1 MSSETTSHHLN
12 QTLPSP
18 TRRQLGRKLVSLAI
32 FGCCLGVSAL
42 AHAEPGASD
51 SDDLPP
57 RVLDVAEEQGA
68 AAAKVAIEDAQEDL
82 EEAAEAIAPDS
93 AGESG
98 GLPAEEPVAT
108 QVSTAQSK
116 LPSADELLAGTP
128 QAIQDREPTEEEVA
142 KDLAMQEKEDE
153 DAVEASTTPTP
164 ENDAEPEEEG
174 ARRWS
179 FLDDLQDIQA
189 LIDADRQVELMRSG
203 AAHGEGYDLSPYVRE
218 QSWHDAMTLM
228 REGECKKALELV
240 AKQVETYDAQP
251 AGVQFGVA
259 KIHACS
265 GAQGARDA
273 KKMYQELAKQEGIV
287 SELAKLEL
295 GLPVAKRDAGSEQ
308 DMETVTFMVKV
319 KAARALASKKGQL
332 DEGLE
337 QLARLRASASSSWS
351 WYKIRLYEAELLE
364 DADRIEDAGQ
374 VWLSIYLR
382 TRDWRSGAQIE
393 DTVEKFERRHK
404 VQVLGLGERADRVRE
419 LVARGRYKEAQKANA
434 ELVKW
439 AKLDN
444 KQIRAWS
451 NYRKALEAE
460 RKKDRELAV
469 SLFEKAEKD
478 MTRGEGRLR
487 LYFGWARALR
497 RLDRDDEA
505 IALYDRMC
513 EDYPA
518 EDLCADGMYEAG
530 RLLQYQNKHELAS
543 AHFER
548 LVGLFPDHRDVP
560 DALWRAAFSLYLEGK
575 YEAVDPVLE
584 HLRDFHGDHRDESE
598 LTLGL
603 KAQYWLGVAA
613 LKRGD
618 RFEAMTALQKTID
631 RGPLTWYGRLAVER
645 LEEMGIKPLEML
657 PSRQLSIDDL
667 RHLEG
672 VHLPKDER
680 MARAAEYIRIGLY
693 DMASAEVSKKL
704 RLHPAPEGAER
715 VLASLHLAM
724 GRPDLGHW
732 NMKRHLRDGWPTK
745 ETLRDWATAF
755 PLDYMEYAHA
765 WGMKYS
771 VDPFLVQAIIRQ
783 ESGFREQVKSYAGAV
798 GLMQLMPGTARY
810 TARVFLE
817 SEEGQSYRKKDLLTP
832 EKNIQLGSMYV
843 RVHTAHAS
851 DHVALALAGYNAGAK
866 PLKRWVSQ
874 YGDRELD
881 AWVESI
887 TYREARG
894 YVRKVMTSYL
904 RYSWLYGGGK
914 MPKIGL
920 HVPEKLRDWGEVP
933 EVGTQEVTGPVSML
947 MIGPEKPT
955 LQ

>member
-1 MSSETTSHHLN
+1 MSSETTSPHLHQAMN
-12 QTLPSP
+12 RI
-18 TRRQLGRKLVSLAI
+18 TRSRHTVGRALVSLALL
-32 FGCCLGVSAL
+32 GCCIGASAL
-42 AHAEPGASD
+42 ASAEPRSKGDGAK
-51 SDDLPP
+51 DDALPP
-57 RVLDVAEEQGA
+57 RMLEVTQDAEDT
-68 AAAKVAIEDAQEDL
+68 AKEEL
-82 EEAAEAIAPDS
+82 EAEAIAPDS
-93 AGESG
+93 VGESG
-98 GLPAEEPVAT
+98 GLPAEEEEPAAGA
-108 QVSTAQSK
+108 SAAASK
-116 LPSADELLAGTP
+116 LPSAEELLSG
-128 QAIQDREPTEEEVA
+128 EPSQEEVA
-142 KDLAMQEKEDE
+142 RDLARQEDRGEDE
-153 DAVEASTTPTP
+153 AKQGEAAPSQKREDASA
-164 ENDAEPEEEG
+164 EEE
-174 ARRWS
+174 AQRWS
-179 FLDDLQDIQA
+179 FLDELQDIQA
-189 LIDADRQVELMRSG
+189 LIDADRQVALMRAG
-203 AAHGEGYDLSPYVRE
+203 AEHGEGYDLSPYVRE
-218 QSWHDAMTLM
+218 QSWHDAMALV
-228 REGECKKALELV
+228 RAGECKEALELI
-240 AKQVETYDAQP
+240 KPQVEAYDAQP

-259 KIHACS
+259 RVHACS
-265 GAQGARDA
+265 GAQGAREA
-273 KKMYQELAKQEGIV
+273 KKMYQALAKQEGIV

-295 GLPVAKRDAGSEQ
+295 GLPVAKREAGSEQ
-308 DMETVTFMVKV
+308 DVETVTFMVKV
-319 KAARALASKKGQL
+319 KAARALASKKGHL
-332 DEGLE
+332 EEGLE

-364 DADRIEDAGQ
+364 DAGRIDDAGQ

-419 LVARGRYKEAQKANA
+419 LVARGRYKEAKKANS

-439 AKLDN
+439 ARLDN

-469 SLFEKAEKD
+469 SLFEKAEKE
-478 MTRGEGRLR
+478 MERGEGRIR

-513 EDYPA
+513 EEFPA

-560 DALWRAAFSLYLEGK
+560 DALWRAAFSLYLKGD

-584 HLRDFHGDHRDESE
+584 HLRDFHGDERDESE

-618 RFEAMTALQKTID
+618 RFGAMAALQKTID

-645 LEEMGIKPLEML
+645 LEEMGVKPLELL
-657 PSRQLSIDDL
+657 PARQLSIDDL

-704 RLHPAPEGAER
+704 HLHPAPEGAER

-732 NMKRHLRDGWPTK
+732 NMKQHLRDGWPTR

-817 SEEGQSYRKKDLLTP
+817 SDEGEKYRRRDLLDP

-866 PLKRWVSQ
+866 PLKRWVTQ
-874 YGDRELD
+874 YGDRDLD

-933 EVGTQEVTGPVSML
+933 EVEAEIVKGPVSM
-947 MIGPEKPT
+947 IVTAPEKPT
-955 LQ
+955 FQ